1 VAFGSAP
8 FGVGDTSVHPG
19 QGLIP
24 SEAVPHHVYGVFP
37 GIRTEKDPAY
47 MSGSAK
53 IHFIFMLCF
62 SPFNHGMIDQCF
74 CYVVCNQLS
83 PDFLLNVFRFIGM
96 KVAQPNRIFQLS
108 ERALD
113 SPSPAIKFF
122 DFFHRK
128 RIFL

>member
-1 VAFGSAP
+1 MAFGSAP

-122 DFFHRK
+122 DFLHRK